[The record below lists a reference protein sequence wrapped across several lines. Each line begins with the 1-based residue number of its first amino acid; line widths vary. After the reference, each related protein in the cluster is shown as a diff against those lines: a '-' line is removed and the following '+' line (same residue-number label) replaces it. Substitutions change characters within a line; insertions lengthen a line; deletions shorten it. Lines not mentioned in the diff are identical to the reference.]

1 MLEKEI
7 EFQISFWRHY
17 IFHDWLKTTKNFF
30 FEKSEHYLHGVWELK
45 LPSRLLLIAQRRVSI
60 GGRALRQQRVVSLFC
75 LVSSFILSFV
85 LWYSLSV
92 CYIPYSYAFFFF
104 LEKGEGFYCILLKSD
119 VSQTWTCCTKNPQL
133 ILFLKIMISSLQYT
147 FFV

>member
-104 LEKGEGFYCILLKSD
+104 FGKGGRVLLYSFKIRC
-119 VSQTWTCCTKNPQL
+119 VSNVDMLYKESPAY
-133 ILFLKIMISSLQYT
+133 FIS
-147 FFV
+147 